1 MNDKTFAFLYNKI
14 CDKQDGLKYAI
25 NVDTGFYI
33 LPVDACKS
41 FNMNCPA
48 CSVKA
53 ILSHSAKGDKYLKH
67 YLNELNCDYYNNRW
81 NKIILSSSSQDKI
94 NETKKLI
101 HNKAIKMMVDYLNSG
116 KKIIVDRICKWSY
129 ENVKTCDSLY
139 PYEIKLEDGDY
150 AVEEKRINETLKRAD
165 IAILN
170 NEDNIKQIIEI
181 YCTNKTPEGNRPDD
195 IPWCELDAFKVLN
208 NIIDGYNNYTCQR
221 LWCCD
226 DCGLENIRRQEESDA
241 KIRREKEIRERQH
254 QERLARI
261 QQELQQDQER
271 RQRVAQSEQEHRQRL
286 EQAERERKERL
297 ARAEQERLERLKK
310 AEQEEQQRLARA
322 EQERLEWE
330 AAAPE
335 RERKRLELIA
345 LEEQKNKQK
354 LIEKEIDDKNHEI
367 WDIEDKIKNIKIFIN
382 SLDKKEHA
390 GIINNMQETLNEY
403 KQQIKE
409 LNDIINNM
417 LATLNEYKQEIKELN
432 DI

>member
-25 NVDTGFYI
+25 NVDTGLYI
-33 LPVDACKS
+33 LPCDACKS
-41 FNMNCPA
+41 FNMNCPV

-67 YLNELNCDYYNNRW
+67 YLNELNCDYYNRRL
-81 NKIILSSSSQDKI
+81 NKISLSSSSPDKI
-94 NETKKLI
+94 YETKKLI
-101 HNKAIKMMVDYLNSG
+101 HNKAIEMMVYYLNSG
-116 KKIIVDRICKWSY
+116 KKIIVDRKCKWSY

-150 AVEEKRINETLKRAD
+150 AVEEYRINQTLKRAD

-170 NEDNIKQIIEI
+170 NEGNIKQIIEI
-181 YCTNKTPEGNRPDD
+181 YCTHKTPEGNRPDD

-208 NIIDGYNNYTCQR
+208 NIIDGYNNYTCLR

-241 KIRREKEIRERQH
+241 KIRREKELKERRH

-271 RQRVAQSEQEHRQRL
+271 KKRLAQTEQERRQRL

-297 ARAEQERLERLKK
+297 AQT
-310 AEQEEQQRLARA
+310 EQQRLARA

-330 AAAPE
+330 ATAPE

-345 LEEQKNKQK
+345 REEQENKQK

-390 GIINNMQETLNEY
+390 GIIKNMQETLNEY

-409 LNDIINNM
+409 INDM
-417 LATLNEYKQEIKELN
+417 LATLKEYKQENQGTK
-432 DI
+432 